1 MKNTNCLK
9 WVCGLGVVL
18 GLVSCNL
25 DMPKETKSSF
35 ETMIVKK
42 SDIELPYKFSAKMKG
57 QNDVTVTPQVSGQ
70 LMKICQS
77 AGSSGSGELC
87 QVGVRVEQES
97 V

>member
-18 GLVSCNL
+18 GLAACNI

-35 ETMIVKK
+35 ETMTVKK

-57 QNDVTVTPQVSGQ
+57 QED
-70 LMKICQS
+70 L
-77 AGSSGSGELC
+77 
-87 QVGVRVEQES
+87 RD
-97 V
+97 

>member
-18 GLVSCNL
+18 GLVSCDL

-35 ETMIVKK
+35 ETMTVKK

-57 QNDVTVTPQVSGQ
+57 QGTGSCTS
-70 LMKICQS
+70 QS

-87 QVGVRVEQES
+87 QTGVRVEQES

>member
-35 ETMIVKK
+35 ETMTVKK

-70 LMKICQS
+70 LMKICVTE
-77 AGSSGSGELC
+77 GPDEDL
-87 QVGVRVEQES
+87 RD
-97 V
+97 

>member
-35 ETMIVKK
+35 ETMTVKK
-42 SDIELPYKFSAKMKG
+42 SVP
-57 QNDVTVTPQVSGQ
+57 
-70 LMKICQS
+70 
-77 AGSSGSGELC
+77 
-87 QVGVRVEQES
+87 R
-97 V
+97 